1 MGKSSLFNRIL
12 GRRAAVV
19 SDRDGVTRDRHYQ
32 TANYKGHEFTVVDTG
47 GFLPDD
53 SIDVLADSVR
63 TQIFNAV
70 EEADL
75 VLFMVDV
82 RVGITKLDEQ
92 FARMIRKLDKK
103 VILVANKSENGADR
117 QESYEFLKLG
127 FGLPRTISA
136 LTGYACLSLMDEVI
150 AVLPT
155 PVRGERREERP
166 IRFAILGRPNAG
178 KSTLL
183 NRLLNEDRA
192 VVSDIPGT
200 TRDSIDCD
208 FAVDGQKFVV
218 TDTAGLRKKA
228 KVEDEVEIFSN
239 MRTLESIRRSDV
251 SVLMV
256 DCTRGLEVQ
265 DFRII
270 TEIRKAGKGL
280 VLVLNKWDIF
290 PDKTEKSFD
299 HMVKEMLERE
309 PMLEYV
315 PIISASAKEGQR
327 VNRIVQAIQTVYAN
341 CRRVLGRDRVATAF
355 ASFLEKNPVPSQNA
369 RTVQLTRA
377 CQIMVEPPVIAIE
390 TRTPELV
397 ADSYKRYLLKQFY
410 EEFQL
415 QGAPLRLNF
424 DQKLTLRKDE
434 DLEQFTESS
443 NSVLA
448 GVNPEKPALPVVFM
462 DLIKGILGP
471 WIAMKMC
478 EAQVATGGADYSHWV
493 PLVAGLLVI
502 LGHSFTCFAGFRG
515 GKGVLAALGVFLA
528 LCPITA
534 LSAFGVWIV
543 FTFASKYV
551 SVGSIAACVALG
563 VFAVM
568 GYLKLPFPPDDINLG
583 LMITCLIVAVFV
595 IVKHKSNI
603 KRLMNGTENG
613 FGSKRKTP
621 KA

>member
-1 MGKSSLFNRIL
+1 MKLPIVCIIGRPNVGKSSLFNRIL

-32 TANYKGHEFTVVDTG
+32 TASFKGHEFTVVDTG

-70 EEADL
+70 QESDL

-82 RVGITKLDEQ
+82 RVGITKLDQQ
-92 FARMIRKLDKK
+92 FARLVRKLDKK
-103 VILVANKSENGADR
+103 VILVANKSENGQDR

-127 FGLPRTISA
+127 FGQPRTISA
-136 LTGYACLSLMDEVI
+136 LTGYACLSLLEEVI
-150 AVLPT
+150 TVLPT
-155 PVRGERREERP
+155 PVRGERKEDRP

-208 FAVDGQKFVV
+208 FIVDGKKFVV

-270 TEIRKAGKGL
+270 TDIRKAGKGL
-280 VLVLNKWDIF
+280 VLVLNKWDIL
-290 PDKTEKSFD
+290 PNKNDKSFD

-315 PIISASAKEGQR
+315 PILSISAKEGQR
-327 VNRIVQAIQTVYAN
+327 VGRVVQAIQTVYAN
-341 CRRVLGRDRVATAF
+341 CRRVLGRDNVAQAF
-355 ASFLEKNPVPSQNA
+355 ARFIEENPVPSQNA
-369 RTVQLTRA
+369 RVVQLTRA

-390 TRTPELV
+390 TRTPDLV
-397 ADSYKRYLLKQFY
+397 AESYKRYLMKKFY

-424 DQKLTLRKDE
+424 DMKLTLRKDE
-434 DLEQFTESS
+434 ELEQFTESS
-443 NSVLA
+443 NSVR
-448 GVNPEKPALPVVFM
+448 V
-462 DLIKGILGP
+462 
-471 WIAMKMC
+471 
-478 EAQVATGGADYSHWV
+478 GGD
-493 PLVAGLLVI
+493 PQRNLD
-502 LGHSFTCFAGFRG
+502 R
-515 GKGVLAALGVFLA
+515 KNRER
-528 LCPITA
+528 
-534 LSAFGVWIV
+534 
-543 FTFASKYV
+543 K
-551 SVGSIAACVALG
+551 
-563 VFAVM
+563 
-568 GYLKLPFPPDDINLG
+568 KL
-583 LMITCLIVAVFV
+583 
-595 IVKHKSNI
+595 
-603 KRLMNGTENG
+603 
-613 FGSKRKTP
+613 
-621 KA
+621 

>member
-1 MGKSSLFNRIL
+1 MKLPIVCIIGRPNVGKSSLFNRIL

-32 TANYKGHEFTVVDTG
+32 NANYKGHEFTVVDTG

-70 EEADL
+70 NESDL

-82 RVGITKLDEQ
+82 RVGITKLDQQ
-92 FARMIRKLDKK
+92 FARLIRKLDKK
-103 VILVANKSENGADR
+103 VILVANKSENQSDR
-117 QESYEFLKLG
+117 QESYEFLQLG
-127 FGLPRTISA
+127 FGQPRTISA
-136 LTGYACLSLMDEVI
+136 LTGYACFSLLDEVVSI
-150 AVLPT
+150 LPT

-183 NRLLNEDRA
+183 NRLLGEDRA

-208 FAVDGQKFVV
+208 FIVDGVKFVV

-228 KVEDEVEIFSN
+228 KVEDEVEVFSN
-239 MRTLESIRRSDV
+239 MRTLESVRRSDV

-280 VLVLNKWDIF
+280 VLVLNKWDIY
-290 PDKTEKSFD
+290 PNKNDKSFD

-315 PIISASAKEGQR
+315 PILSISAKEGLR
-327 VNRIVQAIQTVYAN
+327 VSRVVQAIQTVYAN
-341 CRRVLGRDRVATAF
+341 CRRVLGRDRVAESF
-355 ASFLEKNPVPSQNA
+355 ANFLQQSPPPSHNA
-369 RTVQLTRA
+369 RAVVMTRA

-397 ADSYKRYLLKQFY
+397 DEGYKRYLMRKFY

-424 DQKLTLRKDE
+424 DMQLNLRKDE
-434 DLEQFTESS
+434 ELEQFAESS
-443 NSVLA
+443 NSVLV
-448 GVNPEKPALPVVFM
+448 GVDPKRHM
-462 DLIKGILGP
+462 D
-471 WIAMKMC
+471 
-478 EAQVATGGADYSHWV
+478 
-493 PLVAGLLVI
+493 
-502 LGHSFTCFAGFRG
+502 
-515 GKGVLAALGVFLA
+515 
-528 LCPITA
+528 
-534 LSAFGVWIV
+534 
-543 FTFASKYV
+543 
-551 SVGSIAACVALG
+551 
-563 VFAVM
+563 
-568 GYLKLPFPPDDINLG
+568 
-583 LMITCLIVAVFV
+583 
-595 IVKHKSNI
+595 
-603 KRLMNGTENG
+603 
-613 FGSKRKTP
+613 RKNREG
-621 KA
+621 